1 MTAFS
6 RTIRTTAFK
15 LSAMYVA
22 AFMGMSIIL
31 VVYIGQNSVSIMS
44 EQVDETIRSEVNALS
59 DQYRLGGIRRLV
71 RAVDRRSRQPGASLY
86 LVTDFAGNVLAGNI
100 SRLPAGVLD
109 EADGRN
115 LQVTYKHLQRETEP
129 AERENT
135 NRALREI
142 TTPEKT
148 QEAIVRV
155 FELAGGFRVLVGRDI
170 GESKRFREMLAS
182 ALRLALV
189 GMVIV
194 AAIGWLF
201 IGRRVLKR
209 IDSVAD
215 TSRTIMAGDLTERLQ
230 VTGSGDEFDRLAISL
245 NAMLERIESLMYGLK
260 EVSDN
265 IAHDLKTPLTRL
277 RNRLEAALREDQDT
291 ANYRDTVQSTIEE
304 ADHLIR
310 IFNALLRIAR
320 VEAGSPDQDRE
331 DIDLS
336 DIVREVS
343 ELYEPVAEE
352 EGVEFTLGECQ
363 TVIVH
368 GSRELIAQALTNLLD
383 NALKYGRRPDDGPS
397 TISVSL
403 EVSDKEAAIVV
414 ADNGPGI
421 ADADREKVCQR
432 FFRLEQSRSA
442 PGSGLGLSLVN
453 AVAGLHEGTLL
464 LEDNQPGLKITL
476 KLPLSGVLKT

>member
-1 MTAFS
+1 
-6 RTIRTTAFK
+6 
-15 LSAMYVA
+15 MYVA
-22 AFMGMSIIL
+22 AFMGMSVVL
-31 VVYIGQNSVSIMS
+31 VVYIGQNSASIMS
-44 EQVDETIRSEVNALS
+44 EQVEETIRSEVNALS

-71 RAVDRRSRQPGASLY
+71 TAVDRRSRQPGASLY

-100 SRLPAGVLD
+100 SRLPLGILD

-115 LQVTYKHLQRETEP
+115 IQVTYKHLQAETAP
-129 AERENT
+129 VAADNGA
-135 NRALREI
+135 RALRDI
-142 TTPEKT
+142 TAPGKT
-148 QEAIVRV
+148 QQAVIRV
-155 FELAGGFRVLVGRDI
+155 FELTGGFHVVVGRDI
-170 GESKRFREMLAS
+170 GESLRFREMLTS

-194 AAIGWLF
+194 AALGWLF

-209 IDSVAD
+209 IDSVSE

-245 NAMLERIESLMYGLK
+245 NAMLERIENLMYGLK

-277 RNRLEAALREDQDT
+277 RNRLEATLRADQQSVD
-291 ANYRDTVQSTIEE
+291 YRETVQSTIEE

-310 IFNALLRIAR
+310 VFNALLRIAR

-331 DIDLS
+331 DIDIAA
-336 DIVREVS
+336 IVREVS

-352 EGVEFTLGECQ
+352 DGVNFQLLHCDKA
-363 TVIVH
+363 VVF
-368 GSRELIAQALTNLLD
+368 GSRELIAQAITNLLD
-383 NALKYGRRPDDGPS
+383 NALKYGRRSDETPPAI
-397 TISVSL
+397 TVSL
-403 EVSDKEAAIVV
+403 TASETEASIIV

-421 ADADREKVCQR
+421 AKEDREKVCQR

-464 LEDNQPGLKITL
+464 LEDNDPGLKISL
-476 KLPLSGVLKT
+476 NLPLSKSKSA